1 MITLKRF
8 ARKRSRSLLS
18 TTLLSAALL
27 SPASW
32 ADNQLEAGLMRDIK
46 KSQSQLLA
54 LQKKQSAERQSFST
68 RLHKAEIQVEG
79 LRDKAATIQRLAD
92 EKTLALQ
99 ELQDRLKNWQEQD
112 AYQAYAL
119 VDYLGNKIDLD
130 DSHNSDTLLNLF
142 EQQAQEQ
149 QDALLPSWKAQ
160 QIIST
165 DGQLQDAQVLRLGP
179 VRWAVS
185 KAPDSQAIAGWL
197 NDNDIPEIILQAS
210 DSQSRSWQ
218 AQAQQ
223 GQGELHF
230 DPSLERAIKLAQQ
243 EESLS
248 EHIFKGGVWA
258 LPILFFG
265 VVAVI
270 CALLKSLQLLRLPK
284 WIPALGSRA
293 AAAFQ
298 RGDREAGA
306 QLQALFKQQK
316 KPGIQA
322 QLLNICL
329 TEEQLGPREDRLFN
343 SLMADKQRL
352 EKWLGTIAVIAAV
365 APLLGLLG
373 TVSGMI
379 ETFKLMTIFG
389 SGDASAVSS
398 GISEALVTTELG
410 LVVAIPALLL
420 HAFLQRWVRRQNSKA
435 EAFAIELSQLQ
446 WPVEKPE
453 VRAA

>member
-1 MITLKRF
+1 MMTIKRF
-8 ARKRSRSLLS
+8 AKKGQRVIIASIVF
-18 TTLLSAALL
+18 SATVL
-27 SPASW
+27 SPLSW
-32 ADNQLEAGLMRDIK
+32 SSSQLEAGLLRDIK

-54 LQKKQSAERQSFST
+54 LQKKQSAERQAFSR
-68 RLHKAEIQVEG
+68 RLHKAEVQVEG

-119 VDYLGNKIDLD
+119 VDYLSNKIDLD
-130 DSHNSDTLLNLF
+130 DTHNSDVLLDLF

-149 QDALLPSWKAQ
+149 QEALIPSWKTQ
-160 QIIST
+160 KVISSE
-165 DGQLQDAQVLRLGP
+165 GQLQEAQVLRLGP

-185 KAPDSQAIAGWL
+185 NNTAGWL
-197 NDNDIPEIILQAS
+197 NDKIIPEIILQAS
-210 DSQSRSWQ
+210 DSQHRSWQ
-218 AQAQQ
+218 TQALQ

-243 EESLS
+243 EESLG
-248 EHIFKGGVWA
+248 EHIYKGGIWA

-265 VVAVI
+265 LVAVV
-270 CALLKSLQLLRLPK
+270 CALLKSVQLLLLPK
-284 WIPALGSRA
+284 WIPAIGSRTS
-293 AAAFQ
+293 AAFQ
-298 RGDREAGA
+298 RGDREAA
-306 QLQALFKQQK
+306 KQLQTLFGEQK
-316 KPGIQA
+316 KRGIQS
-322 QLLNICL
+322 QLLDICL
-329 TEEQLGPREDRLFN
+329 SEEQLGPREDRLFN

-420 HAFLQRWVRRQNSKA
+420 HAFLQRWVRQQNSKA

-446 WPVEKPE
+446 WPAPNREAK
-453 VRAA
+453 AA